1 MPVEHGE
8 DNVRLLELLSDVP
21 LEPWTPQWW
30 FWKRICYLTVWKV
43 LRNFNICLDCTMV
56 CLEKL

>member
-21 LEPWTPQWW
+21 LEPWTPQ
-30 FWKRICYLTVWKV
+30 
-43 LRNFNICLDCTMV
+43 
-56 CLEKL
+56 